1 MSVERFKVI
10 LDTYLDTVPDEPRAE
25 AQCPRGLN
33 QIYLENSDSVLWMT
47 KLADKNIDI
56 KESIENLKEHE
67 NRQDLHTNV
76 HNVVLETPENSNND
90 YM

>member
-33 QIYLENSDSVLWMT
+33 QIYLKNSDSVLWMT

-67 NRQDLHTNV
+67 NRQDLHKMYT
-76 HNVVLETPENSNND
+76 
-90 YM
+90 MWC